1 MVHVLNAGTIVGKQ
15 IKLTVG
21 SFLAEIYLANAGAHM
36 LYAGLFQKMD
46 VIFSFRVAQLKR

>member
-21 SFLAEIYLANAGAHM
+21 SFLAEIYLANASAHM